1 MTEFLLD
8 VYFDNQPDMFDEM
21 IFDESDL
28 ETTQPL
34 DGDTPDYI

>member
-8 VYFDNQPDMFDEM
+8 IYSDSQPDMFDEM
-21 IFDESDL
+21 IFDESDP

-34 DGDTPDYI
+34 DGDIPDYI